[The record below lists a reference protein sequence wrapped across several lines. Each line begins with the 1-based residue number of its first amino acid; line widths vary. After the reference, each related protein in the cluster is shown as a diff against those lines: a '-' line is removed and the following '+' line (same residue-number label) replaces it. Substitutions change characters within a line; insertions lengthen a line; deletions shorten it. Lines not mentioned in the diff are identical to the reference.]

1 MTERPQQQA
10 ELAGLAGA
18 IERLAGDL
26 ALAEEPARFIVAL
39 EREGDATPE
48 A

>member
-1 MTERPQQQA
+1 MAERPQQQA
-10 ELAGLAGA
+10 DLAGVAGA

-26 ALAEEPARFIVAL
+26 ALAEEPSRFIAAL
-39 EREGDATPE
+39 ERESDATPE